1 MTNGLLKVRYSA
13 LFRGRRRFLQTISWL
28 QIKGDLMRYAI
39 GIRREDK
46 SKWEGRVPLIPQDV
60 KELREVHGIDVT
72 LQPSPIR
79 IFPDDEYLHV
89 GARIQEDLSAC
100 PVVFAVK
107 EIPIR
112 FFQPGKT
119 YVFFSHVIKGQKQ
132 NMPMLKR
139 MMELKC
145 NLIDYEKVADQK
157 GRRLIF
163 FGRHAGLAGM
173 IDTLWALGK
182 RLSWQGIS
190 NPFSEIK
197 NAYKYKTLK
206 EANESV
212 SRAKEQIKKS
222 GLPPQ
227 LTPLVFGVT
236 GYGHVSLGAQ
246 EILDLLP
253 HKQIDPDEIFSLK
266 GESDFS
272 RKHVYKVV
280 FKEEHLVEPISPTGR
295 FELQDYYDHP
305 QKYRSQFEKFI
316 PHLIALV
323 NCIYWDERYPR
334 LVTKRYLKEA
344 FDKKEDFRLRV
355 IGDISCDIEGSI
367 ECTVRETQPDNPVY
381 VCNPA
386 EEQVTDGY
394 EGKGVVILAV
404 DNLPCEIPRRASIDF
419 SHALKPFV
427 PQIAKVDFSVGFDQL
442 ALPVSIK
449 KAVILHHGKL
459 TPDYHYI
466 QDFL

>member
-1 MTNGLLKVRYSA
+1 
-13 LFRGRRRFLQTISWL
+13 
-28 QIKGDLMRYAI
+28 MRNRI

-46 SKWEGRVPLIPQDV
+46 SKWERRVPLIPQDV
-60 KELREVHGIDVT
+60 KELIEGGGMDVT

-79 IFPDDEYLHV
+79 VFPDDEYLRA
-89 GARIQEDLSAC
+89 GAEIQEDLSAS

-107 EIPIR
+107 EIPVES
-112 FFQPGKT
+112 FQPGKT
-119 YVFFSHVIKGQKQ
+119 YVFFAHVIKGQKH

-145 NLIDYEKVADQK
+145 NLIDYEKVADEK

-182 RLSWQGIS
+182 RLSWEGIS
-190 NPFSEIK
+190 NPFSEIR

-206 EANESV
+206 EAKESI
-212 SRAKEQIKKS
+212 SRAKERIKRS
-222 GLPPQ
+222 GLPVQ

-236 GYGHVSLGAQ
+236 GYGHVSAGAQ

-253 HKQIDPDEIFSLK
+253 HKQIDPDDIFSLD

-272 RKHVYKVV
+272 RRHVYKVV
-280 FKEEHLVEPISPTGR
+280 FKEEHLVEPISPAGR
-295 FELQDYYDHP
+295 FDLQDYYDHP
-305 QKYRSQFEKFI
+305 QKYRSQFEKYI
-316 PHLIALV
+316 PHLAILV

-334 LVTKRYLKEA
+334 LVTKRFLKKLYAE
-344 FDKKEDFRLRV
+344 EENPRLRV

-381 VCNPA
+381 VCNPM
-386 EEQVTDGY
+386 EGRVTDGY

-419 SHALKPFV
+419 SHALRPFV
-427 PQIAKVDFSVGFDQL
+427 PQIVRADFSVGFEEL
-442 ALPVSIK
+442 ELPGPIK
-449 KAVILHHGKL
+449 NAVILHHGEF
-459 TPDYHYI
+459 TPDYRYI
-466 QDFL
+466 EDFL